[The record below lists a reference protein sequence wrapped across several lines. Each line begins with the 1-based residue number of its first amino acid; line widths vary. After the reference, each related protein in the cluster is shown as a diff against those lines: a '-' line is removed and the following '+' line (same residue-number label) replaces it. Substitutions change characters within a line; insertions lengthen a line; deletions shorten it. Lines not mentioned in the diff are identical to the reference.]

1 MATLRL
7 VPPVG
12 APLDIQRARTLI
24 GRDPTADVVVND
36 ASVSRR
42 HAVIEQRAQAWVVV
56 DQRSA
61 NGTWING
68 ARTDEAVLQGGEQL
82 RLGAVSFAVELAGAP
97 QVRVV
102 ETLRRLPEPPAPA
115 PPPARSQP
123 APAGV
128 PAASAGGMAVA
139 EAAEIL
145 GLWPGTP
152 ADEVRRRYQKMY
164 NDFQIRLTNAPTPSL
179 KRMYQK
185 NIQDLR
191 TACEVLS
198 PGAVS

>member
-1 MATLRL
+1 
-7 VPPVG
+7 
-12 APLDIQRARTLI
+12 
-24 GRDPTADVVVND
+24 
-36 ASVSRR
+36 
-42 HAVIEQRAQAWVVV
+42 
-56 DQRSA
+56 
-61 NGTWING
+61 
-68 ARTDEAVLQGGEQL
+68 
-82 RLGAVSFAVELAGAP
+82 
-97 QVRVV
+97 
-102 ETLRRLPEPPAPA
+102 
-115 PPPARSQP
+115 
-123 APAGV
+123 
-128 PAASAGGMAVA
+128 MAVA

-198 PGAVS
+198 PGAVTS